1 MEPIVV
7 SVDISRPPADVF
19 AYVSDP
25 SHLPLW
31 QESVVR
37 VDTDDAPTQ
46 VGTRVVVI
54 RRAAGREM
62 ESVAEVVDF
71 QRPTRWGV
79 RGVDGPVRGDVT
91 GTIEPLDNGT
101 RSRVT
106 LNLEL
111 TGHGVGRLLLPLFVQ
126 RQAKKEMPL
135 NAQNL
140 KELLESEGF
149 AARLIA
155 GFTTLAFS
163 RPQTLGDLGSKLSA
177 TQPPLRLRHIAARAC
192 ASLWSERRRRNPR
205 PWRRPDFDDVSLRS
219 AGGARTWRPEAA
231 MTDREGWVASGG

>member
-1 MEPIVV
+1 MAPIVV
-7 SVDISRPPADVF
+7 SVEISRPPADVF
-19 AYVSDP
+19 AYGTDP

-37 VDTDDAPTQ
+37 VDSDDAPTQ

-54 RRAAGREM
+54 RRAGGREM
-62 ESVAEVVDF
+62 ESAAEVAEF
-71 QRPTRWGV
+71 QPPTRWGV
-79 RGVDGPVRGDVT
+79 RGVDGSVRGYVT

-111 TGHGVGRLLLPLFVQ
+111 QGHGIGKLLLPLFVQ

-140 KELLESEGF
+140 KELLESG
-149 AARLIA
+149 
-155 GFTTLAFS
+155 
-163 RPQTLGDLGSKLSA
+163 GSH
-177 TQPPLRLRHIAARAC
+177 T
-192 ASLWSERRRRNPR
+192 
-205 PWRRPDFDDVSLRS
+205 
-219 AGGARTWRPEAA
+219 G
-231 MTDREGWVASGG
+231 

>member
-1 MEPIVV
+1 MAPIVV
-7 SVDISRPPADVF
+7 SVEISRPPADVF
-19 AYVSDP
+19 AYVANP

-37 VDTDDAPTQ
+37 VDSDDAPTH

-54 RRAAGREM
+54 RRAGWREM
-62 ESVAEVVDF
+62 ESVVEVTDF
-71 QRPTRWGV
+71 QPPTRWGV

-111 TGHGVGRLLLPLFVQ
+111 EGHGIGRLLLPLFVR
-126 RQAKKEMPL
+126 RQAKNEMPL

-140 KELLESEGF
+140 KKLLES
-149 AARLIA
+149 
-155 GFTTLAFS
+155 
-163 RPQTLGDLGSKLSA
+163 D
-177 TQPPLRLRHIAARAC
+177 
-192 ASLWSERRRRNPR
+192 
-205 PWRRPDFDDVSLRS
+205 
-219 AGGARTWRPEAA
+219 
-231 MTDREGWVASGG
+231 